1 MDNTGLNSDHPVE
14 LIPCHVLMN
23 ANTPK
28 DSVYKL
34 DSDGEYHWGYNNQD
48 YKKFSITDDFIYDVD
63 ESYRAERAEV

>member
-1 MDNTGLNSDHPVE
+1 MNSDHPVE

-48 YKKFSITDDFIYDVD
+48 YKKFSITDDFIYDV
-63 ESYRAERAEV
+63 E